1 MTEKQNDL
9 WEEILENLVDLRGDL
24 LAIETFLQCNEKNI
38 LNLEKEIGAVYLRRQ
53 LDYINQHTQDIA
65 ILTGILIEEALEQIS

>member
-24 LAIETFLQCNEKNI
+24 LAIETFLKCSEKNI

>member
-38 LNLEKEIGAVYLRRQ
+38 LNLEKEIGAVYLCRQ
-53 LDYINQHTQDIA
+53 VDYINQHTQNIA